1 MLLKF
6 TDLNSPP
13 AVAVSCHYQKIEKLT
28 MWDLEKQKVLKQKIS
43 GRLIIEIAD
52 KVRIIRK
59 VISIIEIDKYYTSK
73 GNISSS
79 HISENDVSTC
89 KKDII
94 DILRISS
101 YSVRMQ

>member
-1 MLLKF
+1 MGLRKTKSF
-6 TDLNSPP
+6 
-13 AVAVSCHYQKIEKLT
+13 KIEI
-28 MWDLEKQKVLKQKIS
+28 KQKIS

-79 HISENDVSTC
+79 HISENDISTC

-94 DILRISS
+94 DILRISP